1 MVTERERERRTGGYD
16 RGAGGGGCSF
26 KPIAMVRPGVWQTLR
41 SVSNNVNKRASIL
54 RFYRPALS
62 IFDNAPA
69 RARDSRRNSPVG
81 VRGGWRAYVRIK
93 NESVRRGMSLG
104 KGGSFGKNRGRVTF
118 AGASR
123 SRRRFGLRGKRIA
136 KK

>member
-1 MVTERERERRTGGYD
+1 
-16 RGAGGGGCSF
+16 
-26 KPIAMVRPGVWQTLR
+26 MVRPGVWQTLR

-69 RARDSRRNSPVG
+69 RARLAAKLPVAAAC
-81 VRGGWRAYVRIK
+81 RGGWCARQDQKRIHM
-93 NESVRRGMSLG
+93 EGDVAL
-104 KGGSFGKNRGRVTF
+104 GSFGKNRGRVTF
-118 AGASR
+118 VADASTILRRWFRGWAG
-123 SRRRFGLRGKRIA
+123 GVKRIA